1 MALHSLFTG
10 AIQPNLYE
18 LQISNANIIRDATK
32 YPTGHL
38 TSIKAPGGD
47 GAANHLTPI
56 TPHDGVRYTYSAPTK
71 LWYACWRMFDAA
83 RPAQNQTWIFKA
95 TIVHATYDGLEY
107 LWRTSGNY
115 LELYGCVA
123 GTPTTLLVST
133 ASNPFPA
140 ANTWFLWVWEYDS
153 VANTVTLYVNGTS
166 VLQWAPAS
174 LGITRIDFLSGGIRV
189 PKAGGAPSVNSWE
202 CAGQVN
208 DTSGSIDNV
217 APSFTALNP
226 IFPATPTGNGDHTAW
241 TGDYTD
247 VDEDPT
253 APDGDT
259 TYIRSVT
266 NGDKESVHVQ
276 DAATAGFQTVEEV
289 GTAVQWRFEAATSAN
304 SLLMR
309 ESANEVSLASIVHG
323 GTYAG
328 RQFCR
333 GKAPDGSA
341 WTDALFNNTQVGVQQ
356 SGTNANRATSLVAL
370 VRAVVA
376 APVGRRPMGRWGG
389 VAHMGGQPTGRRSW

>member
-10 AIQPNLYE
+10 AIQPNVYE
-18 LQISNANIIRDATK
+18 LQVSNANIIRDATK

-38 TSIKAPGGD
+38 TSIKAPGDD

-95 TIVHATYDGLEY
+95 AIVPPTYEWLEY

-115 LELYGCVA
+115 LELYGWLIGGA
-123 GTPTTLLVST
+123 SSTLLVST
-133 ASNPFPA
+133 ASNPFPS

-153 VANTVTLYVNGTS
+153 TANTMTLYVNGTS

-174 LGITRIDFLSGGIRV
+174 LGITRIDAISGGIRV
-189 PKAGGAPSVNSWE
+189 PKGGGAPSVNSWE

-208 DTSGSIDNV
+208 DSSGSFDNV

-247 VDEDPT
+247 VDENPT

-266 NGDKESVHVQ
+266 NADKESVHVQ
-276 DAATAGFQTVEEV
+276 DAASAGFQTVEQV
-289 GTAVQWRFEAATSAN
+289 GVAVQWRFEAATSAN
-304 SLLMR
+304 SLLMK
-309 ESANEVSLASIVHG
+309 EGANEVSLASTVG
-323 GTYAG
+323 GVAYSG

-356 SGTNANRATSLVAL
+356 SGTNATRATNMVAL

-376 APVGRRPMGRWGG
+376 PRSLAFPRRPMKGLIGR
-389 VAHMGGQPTGRRSW
+389 